1 MRNFAKKQKKTWRW
15 EITSE
20 NGWTRENQELSNP
33 NTIVYLP
40 NDRRSWGILLGISGF
55 DVALMSLVLLVMG
68 ALCDWQ
74 ISMSFSIIVSAWP
87 CVDAFSS
94 VILSVAVWS
103 AYYDGA
109 IVFLRLGLGA
119 KRCEGGGSNVRKAP
133 ATFRYLKSFSDFW
146 RCSIPLM
153 TK

>member
-1 MRNFAKKQKKTWRW
+1 M
-15 EITSE
+15 
-20 NGWTRENQELSNP
+20 
-33 NTIVYLP
+33 
-40 NDRRSWGILLGISGF
+40 GISGF

-74 ISMSFSIIVSAWP
+74 ISMSFSIVVSVWP

-103 AYYDGA
+103 AYDGA

-133 ATFRYLKSFSDFW
+133 ATFRYLKSFSDF
-146 RCSIPLM
+146 
-153 TK
+153 

>member
-1 MRNFAKKQKKTWRW
+1 MWNFATKKKKNMKMRDHKWKW
-15 EITSE
+15 VNSWKS
-20 NGWTRENQELSNP
+20 GAKQP
-33 NTIVYLP
+33 QHY
-40 NDRRSWGILLGISGF
+40 WGILLGISGF

-74 ISMSFSIIVSAWP
+74 ISMSFSIVVSAWP